1 MNSKIIALVM
11 GCLIISCNNKPNQVS
26 VDSSVIGIW
35 RVDSFVRTSDNIN
48 KIEDLLLTSVDY
60 SGMIFKFS
68 EEKLQIYTPSM
79 ELEEQE
85 IIQFIGGDSI
95 LIGGNKAL
103 FLNSDNKLVLSF
115 NEGNYYLSKSL
126 KTP

>member
-1 MNSKIIALVM
+1 MNSKIIVLVM

-26 VDSSVIGIW
+26 VDSSIIGIW

-95 LIGGNKAL
+95 LIGENKAL

>member
-1 MNSKIIALVM
+1 
-11 GCLIISCNNKPNQVS
+11 
-26 VDSSVIGIW
+26 
-35 RVDSFVRTSDNIN
+35 VRTSDNIN

-95 LIGGNKAL
+95 LIGENKAL

>member
-26 VDSSVIGIW
+26 VDSSIIGIW

-95 LIGGNKAL
+95 LIGENKAL

>member
-26 VDSSVIGIW
+26 VDSSIIGIW

-85 IIQFIGGDSI
+85 IIQFIGGDSV
-95 LIGGNKAL
+95 LIGENKAL